1 MYRCVSV
8 CVCIYIWEI
17 SGIPPQWQA
26 TGGQF
31 LGTEGPSDSTA
42 PQQDPALGASPEH
55 PQALA
60 LGMLQTHQFGTKGM
74 LNILSPCPDGC
85 ASDICIVVA
94 RMETSGLFLF
104 LLQCMF
110 TGRYMNNPIH
120 GAPLYSCS
128 SHTLQNSL
136 PSEHALPE
144 TLQAATC
151 HGQCSW
157 ECVCPWLLPG

>member
-1 MYRCVSV
+1 MCECMCVY
-8 CVCIYIWEI
+8 IY
-17 SGIPPQWQA
+17 GK
-26 TGGQF
+26 F
-31 LGTEGPSDSTA
+31 LASHHNGKQQEGNF
-42 PQQDPALGASPEH
+42 
-55 PQALA
+55 LA
-60 LGMLQTHQFGTKGM
+60 LRAPLTVLLLSRTLLWVLLLSTHRHLLWECCTHQFGTKGM

-85 ASDICIVVA
+85 ASVICIVVA

-128 SHTLQNSL
+128 SHMLQNSL